1 MSRFHIAKSL
11 QNIVFRQSFSTNRI
25 QMNQQYHF
33 DTFKFVERL
42 EKANFTRQQSESI
55 MKALRKVIGE
65 SMTELTKPMVT
76 KAEQEKVLCLFKG
89 NVNSRLCHE
98 LTQYDI
104 QHNHQAIYMYK
115 VDFAHLKSEIQLL
128 EKNDFSIMKA
138 ENERLQAQVEKL
150 RQRLKEEIV
159 RAQANVRL
167 DLNLEKGRVRDE
179 ASGQEIKMKETDTRI
194 ESEIAGL
201 RTQMEAI
208 KFQILQYMVG
218 TMTGAGA
225 LFLAYL
231 RIYFASTHFKMA
243 KLPQSSKNTTLQS
256 YKKHTLYDIYE
267 EVDEDEEEEYNDYA
281 MNSNQSY
288 FTNKRYSTSS
298 SYSIGDHLE
307 TIYEVEEEQQ

>member
-1 MSRFHIAKSL
+1 MTLR
-11 QNIVFRQSFSTNRI
+11 RYFSASPGRL
-25 QMNQQYHF
+25 NQQYHF

-42 EKANFTRQQSESI
+42 EKADFTRQQSESI

-76 KAEQEKVLCLFKG
+76 KAEQEK
-89 NVNSRLCHE
+89 
-98 LTQYDI
+98 
-104 QHNHQAIYMYK
+104 AIYMYK
-115 VDFAHLKSEIQLL
+115 VDFAHLKSEIQLI

-231 RIYFASTHFKMA
+231 RMF
-243 KLPQSSKNTTLQS
+243 
-256 YKKHTLYDIYE
+256 
-267 EVDEDEEEEYNDYA
+267 
-281 MNSNQSY
+281 
-288 FTNKRYSTSS
+288 R
-298 SYSIGDHLE
+298 
-307 TIYEVEEEQQ
+307 

>member
-1 MSRFHIAKSL
+1 
-11 QNIVFRQSFSTNRI
+11 
-25 QMNQQYHF
+25 MNL
-33 DTFKFVERL
+33 K
-42 EKANFTRQQSESI
+42 
-55 MKALRKVIGE
+55 
-65 SMTELTKPMVT
+65 
-76 KAEQEKVLCLFKG
+76 
-89 NVNSRLCHE
+89 LCHE
-98 LTQYDI
+98 LTHTKI
-104 QHNHQAIYMYK
+104 HQKAIYMYK
-115 VDFAHLKSEIQLL
+115 VDFAQLKSEIQLI

-179 ASGQEIKMKETDTRI
+179 ASGQEIRMKETDTRI

-231 RIYFASTHFKMA
+231 RMF
-243 KLPQSSKNTTLQS
+243 
-256 YKKHTLYDIYE
+256 
-267 EVDEDEEEEYNDYA
+267 
-281 MNSNQSY
+281 
-288 FTNKRYSTSS
+288 R
-298 SYSIGDHLE
+298 
-307 TIYEVEEEQQ
+307 

>member
-11 QNIVFRQSFSTNRI
+11 QNIVFRRSFSTNRI

-76 KAEQEKVLCLFKG
+76 KAEQEK
-89 NVNSRLCHE
+89 
-98 LTQYDI
+98 
-104 QHNHQAIYMYK
+104 AIYMYK

-231 RIYFASTHFKMA
+231 RMF
-243 KLPQSSKNTTLQS
+243 
-256 YKKHTLYDIYE
+256 
-267 EVDEDEEEEYNDYA
+267 
-281 MNSNQSY
+281 
-288 FTNKRYSTSS
+288 R
-298 SYSIGDHLE
+298 
-307 TIYEVEEEQQ
+307 

>member
-1 MSRFHIAKSL
+1 MSSLHIGRSTLTMAS
-11 QNIVFRQSFSTNRI
+11 RRCFSTSHIRP
-25 QMNQQYHF
+25 NQQYHF

-42 EKANFTRQQSESI
+42 EKADFTRQQSESI
-55 MKALRKVIGE
+55 MKALRKVMGE

-76 KAEQEKVLCLFKG
+76 KAEQEK
-89 NVNSRLCHE
+89 
-98 LTQYDI
+98 
-104 QHNHQAIYMYK
+104 AIYMYK
-115 VDFAHLKSEIQLL
+115 VDFAHLKSEIQLI
-128 EKNDFSIMKA
+128 EKNDFSIMKT

-179 ASGQEIKMKETDTRI
+179 ASGQEIRMKETDTRI
-194 ESEIAGL
+194 ESDIAGL

-231 RIYFASTHFKMA
+231 RMF
-243 KLPQSSKNTTLQS
+243 
-256 YKKHTLYDIYE
+256 
-267 EVDEDEEEEYNDYA
+267 
-281 MNSNQSY
+281 
-288 FTNKRYSTSS
+288 R
-298 SYSIGDHLE
+298 
-307 TIYEVEEEQQ
+307 

>member
-1 MSRFHIAKSL
+1 MSTRFHIGKSL
-11 QNIVFRQSFSTNRI
+11 HSMASRRCFSTSGT
-25 QMNQQYHF
+25 QLNQQYHF

-42 EKANFTRQQSESI
+42 EKADFSRQQSESI

-76 KAEQEKVLCLFKG
+76 KAEQEK
-89 NVNSRLCHE
+89 
-98 LTQYDI
+98 
-104 QHNHQAIYMYK
+104 AIYMYK

-231 RIYFASTHFKMA
+231 RMF
-243 KLPQSSKNTTLQS
+243 
-256 YKKHTLYDIYE
+256 
-267 EVDEDEEEEYNDYA
+267 
-281 MNSNQSY
+281 
-288 FTNKRYSTSS
+288 R
-298 SYSIGDHLE
+298 
-307 TIYEVEEEQQ
+307 